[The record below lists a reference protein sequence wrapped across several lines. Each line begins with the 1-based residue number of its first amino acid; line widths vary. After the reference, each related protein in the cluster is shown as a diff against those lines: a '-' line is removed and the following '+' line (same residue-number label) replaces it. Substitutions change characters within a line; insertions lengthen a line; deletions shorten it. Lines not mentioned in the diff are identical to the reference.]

1 MNDRH
6 GGSAEAVF
14 NERVVSLAN
23 VRKLAAGT
31 RCLHVPAAAVVT
43 PSALEH
49 LRDAGIE
56 LRRAAAPSAGGGPAA
71 ATLLVAA
78 AEVSAAADG
87 LAAGVVRGVPSGER
101 LPSVGLAAAIAS
113 LAEAAA
119 RNGSRGLLLSSRPAS
134 AAVLA
139 NRHRSLR
146 AVIAADVAGGLAAA
160 AECRAT
166 LLVAD
171 PQRFSGASL
180 RRLAVEFAKQSH
192 AALPD
197 DLAEA
202 SRPCGCRGGS
212 TSAEADR

>member
-1 MNDRH
+1 MNGSYSD
-6 GGSAEAVF
+6 SAEAVV
-14 NERVVSLAN
+14 NERVVSLAI
-23 VRKLAAGT
+23 VRKLAAGS
-31 RCLHVPAAAVVT
+31 RSLRVPAAAVVT

-49 LRDAGIE
+49 LRDHGIE
-56 LRRAAAPSAGGGPAA
+56 LRRAAAPPADGDQ
-71 ATLLVAA
+71 ATTPLLVAA
-78 AEVSAAADG
+78 AEVSAAAEG

-101 LPSVGLAAAIAS
+101 LPSVGLTAAIAS
-113 LAEAAA
+113 LAEAAS
-119 RNGSRGLLLSSRPAS
+119 RDGSRGFLLSSRPAS

-146 AVIAADVAGGLAAA
+146 AVIATDVAGGLAAA

-171 PQRFSGASL
+171 PQRFSGPSL

-192 AALPD
+192 ASLPD

-202 SRPCGCRGGS
+202 SRPCGCRSGS
-212 TSAEADR
+212 STAETTP